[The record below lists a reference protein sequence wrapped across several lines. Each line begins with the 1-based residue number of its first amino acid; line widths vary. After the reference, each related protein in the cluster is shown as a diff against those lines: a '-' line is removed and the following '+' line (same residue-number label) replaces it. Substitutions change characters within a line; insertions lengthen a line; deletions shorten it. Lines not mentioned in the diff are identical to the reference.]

1 MPVAVI
7 SLLNLAVGLLSQPPF
22 PGRPL
27 PAHAR
32 PPSWTRSIAEVLLST
47 LILLPLVFLV
57 NYLRPLGLAVS
68 SCERLLSTVWVDVPP
83 SPSYG
88 RLGSLGGP
96 IRRL

>member
-7 SLLNLAVGLLSQPPF
+7 RLLNLVLGLPSQPPF

-27 PAHAR
+27 PARAR

-57 NYLRPLGLAVS
+57 NYLLDLWEEVFLKGPLGPW
-68 SCERLLSTVWVDVPP
+68 CPP
-83 SPSYG
+83 P
-88 RLGSLGGP
+88 P
-96 IRRL
+96 